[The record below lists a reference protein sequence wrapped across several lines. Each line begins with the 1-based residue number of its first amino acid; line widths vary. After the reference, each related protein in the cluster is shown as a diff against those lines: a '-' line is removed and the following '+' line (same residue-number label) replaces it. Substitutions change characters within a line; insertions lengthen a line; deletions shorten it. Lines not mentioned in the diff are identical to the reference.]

1 MGDMSTRDN
10 LIADWRARLADA
22 EAEPMSAAP
31 PRAWLTRVRV
41 RLYRFLLSLY
51 GEGVWRADEDQ
62 LPQSRPAASA
72 AVVFDSAEAETLT
85 GKPAKGEGQIRTVL
99 KAVANSQDHRPQ
111 AGSLQGS
118 EVIANLWLMVVS
130 DSTNL
135 SLPRCQNLLKHHG
148 IECRRVAY
156 GREWALEVR
165 AATHPAALA
174 LLDKHYDELR
184 KPPRF
189 TSAAAGS
196 RESGL
201 PLVGMLLLMAFPW
214 VCILLFGVFEA
225 VRKGPPPTSD
235 EWRIY
240 RFSML
245 GTVAASG
252 AAIVWAWWRR
262 RSAIQRGNP

>member
-51 GEGVWRADEDQ
+51 GTGEWRADGE
-62 LPQSRPAASA
+62 QSLESQPAASA

-165 AATHPAALA
+165 AATHPAAVA
-174 LLDKHYDELR
+174 LLDKHYDDLR
-184 KPPRF
+184 KPPRV
-189 TSAAAGS
+189 APAGPS
-196 RESGL
+196 PRTVHSQLMGMYLLLVL
-201 PLVGMLLLMAFPW
+201 PLICV
-214 VCILLFGVFEA
+214 LLFGLFSNVG
-225 VRKGPPPTSD
+225 RGIPPTSD
-235 EWRIY
+235 EWLVYGVSLLITAIVSCFAIGCSWWCQR
-240 RFSML
+240 
-245 GTVAASG
+245 VAAQ
-252 AAIVWAWWRR
+252 
-262 RSAIQRGNP
+262 RSNP